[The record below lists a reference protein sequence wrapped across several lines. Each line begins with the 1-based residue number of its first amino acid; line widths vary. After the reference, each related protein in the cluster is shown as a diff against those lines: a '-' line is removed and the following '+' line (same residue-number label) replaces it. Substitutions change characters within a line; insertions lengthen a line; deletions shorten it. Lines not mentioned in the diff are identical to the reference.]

1 MKATLS
7 GERDSVGTRASLEKK
22 GQFLSL
28 SVCYYFSEREI
39 KEDIMEEG
47 VCKQEKNFAG
57 TNF

>member
-1 MKATLS
+1 M
-7 GERDSVGTRASLEKK
+7 GTRASLEKG

-28 SVCYYFSEREI
+28 SLCYYLSERGI

-47 VCKQEKNFAG
+47 VCKQEKNFTG

>member
-1 MKATLS
+1 M
-7 GERDSVGTRASLEKK
+7 GTRASLEKK

-28 SVCYYFSEREI
+28 SLCYYFSEREI

-47 VCKQEKNFAG
+47 VCKQEKNLAG